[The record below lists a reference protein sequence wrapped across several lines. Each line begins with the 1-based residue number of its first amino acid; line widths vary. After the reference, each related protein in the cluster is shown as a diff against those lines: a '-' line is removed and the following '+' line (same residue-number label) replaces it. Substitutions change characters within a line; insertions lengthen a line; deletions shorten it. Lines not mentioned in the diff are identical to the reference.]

1 MLIEKLPKKGY
12 YNKARMSKLKTQIL
26 AIALFFASL
35 LQVIFAVGKV
45 IAGGKLADFEV
56 YYNYSKI
63 FLSGGN
69 LYAQNVPLNYPP
81 SALLFF
87 TPFSLLSQKTAEIVL
102 TTLSIIALLTSL
114 YLLTKPLI
122 KNLSLK
128 LIIMALIL
136 QSFPIKFT
144 LGMGQVN
151 LIVLFLIVFSFIK
164 DQENKQIQAGIYWGI
179 ASMIKLIPL
188 PLALYFL
195 AKKRYKALFTG
206 LALFIIS
213 NLSLIATFPQMSGY
227 FQNILPG
234 LTSSVGKGVSIYDQ
248 SLRAF
253 FMRLRLPQNYELSIF
268 IGIILL
274 ILAVNKYRKDRHD
287 LTFYS
292 LILAITTI
300 TNSFAWQHHF
310 VFLIPGFIVIITSV
324 TYSNNLVK
332 RILVFI
338 SYILLS
344 YHFPD
349 PNHPWTANPFLL
361 SHTLFGGLLIITL
374 LLMDN
379 FKKYQ
384 R

>member
-1 MLIEKLPKKGY
+1 MKLF
-12 YNKARMSKLKTQIL
+12 SLTIFL
-26 AIALFFASL
+26 ASL
-35 LQVIFAVGKV
+35 LQTIFSVGKV
-45 IAGGKLADFEV
+45 IYQGKLLDFEV

-69 LYAQNVPLNYPP
+69 PYAQNVPLNYPP

-87 TPFSLLSQKTAEIVL
+87 SPFTLFPQKTAEIVF
-102 TTLSIIALLTSL
+102 TSL
-114 YLLTKPLI
+114 SLISLLMSIYLLTKITNSRL
-122 KNLSLK
+122 LSQ
-128 LIIMALIL
+128 LIIAALL
-136 QSFPIKFT
+136 FQSFPAKFT

-151 LIVLFLIVFSFIK
+151 LIVLFFLVLTFIK
-164 DQENKQIQAGIYWGI
+164 DQQKKEFQAGIFWGT
-179 ASMIKLIPL
+179 AMMIKLIPIPMIIYFL
-188 PLALYFL
+188 VRKKINTAVVGLTLLLSSNLVMLYF
-195 AKKRYKALFTG
+195 YPG
-206 LALFIIS
+206 M
-213 NLSLIATFPQMSGY
+213 LSY
-227 FQNILPG
+227 FQTILPH

-324 TYSNNLVK
+324 TYSNNLAK